1 MLVETY
7 EVEKIDQNEMQALAA
22 DGEAALLIEQLGLD
36 GQKSLM
42 SPETKELIP
51 YRVMTKEEHIVFS
64 ALFTQRCKVE
74 DYKAGPI
81 PLRVLQVAA
90 HARSLTFPGF
100 GYLEVWYPKQ
110 GLDDPFLVA
119 RQSSYQDPVYM
130 LARWGDSLL
139 AFAELQ
145 AKAEMLLIDKA
156 RSGLLAAKNEI
167 EGLLGDVTAYVKGC
181 FANGEAPTPHFYK

>member
-1 MLVETY
+1 M
-7 EVEKIDQNEMQALAA
+7 
-22 DGEAALLIEQLGLD
+22 LIEQLGLH

-42 SPETKELIP
+42 TPETKELIP

-64 ALFTQRCKVE
+64 ALFTQRCAVT

-90 HARSLTFPGF
+90 HARTVTLPDFE
-100 GYLEVWYPKQ
+100 YLEVWYPRQ
-110 GLDDPFLVA
+110 GMDDPILVA
-119 RQSSYQDPVYM
+119 RKSSYQDPVYM

-139 AFAELQ
+139 PFSELQ
-145 AKAEMLLIDKA
+145 AKAETLLIDKA
-156 RSGLLAAKNEI
+156 RSALLAAKNEV